1 MVHGLCFARSDQQLK
16 KRNMRTFNAGV
27 WMDHTQARIMDPA
40 LDPPLVRVVRSL
52 TEGQVREPG
61 QGPNGIRLGFGR
73 SSNDEYGQHH
83 VFMDEQRKYF
93 RSLANALTG
102 YETIYIFGPSPVH
115 SRFANYLRRD
125 RRFKY
130 SNIAVDRG
138 GHFNDREI
146 AEEEGG
152 FFFP

>member
-1 MVHGLCFARSDQQLK
+1 
-16 KRNMRTFNAGV
+16 
-27 WMDHTQARIMDPA
+27 MDHTQARIMDPA

-130 SNIAVDRG
+130 SNIAVDRA
-138 GHFNDREI
+138 GHLNDREI
-146 AEEEGG
+146 AEQVRD
-152 FFFP
+152 FFYPGRIRNVPWRRYRHV